1 MDAGRTG
8 KAPLAC
14 YIRTLNEFRR
24 IAEVV
29 RAAAAVCGQVVVV
42 DSGSTDGTQ
51 DLAREAGAE
60 VIHQPFLGQGLQKR
74 VGEDAARFDWL
85 LDLDADEVLSEELA
99 DEIRTLFARGP
110 EAAVYGLPLVLCPP
124 DGPPWR
130 DFSIAWR
137 NKLYDRRRV
146 RMPKHRRYDQ
156 LELPE
161 GLRPVRLTGALLHY
175 GFADLADLVR
185 KMNGSSSRAAAHSR
199 LKSRR
204 VLALRLI
211 FGMPFY
217 LIQHVVL
224 RGRWRGGL
232 YGVAVGV
239 ILAWGRWL
247 RDAKMLEIHRRE
259 ARSGDRGRP

>member
-8 KAPLAC
+8 KAPVAC
-14 YIRTLNEFRR
+14 YIRTLNERRR

-29 RAAAAVCGQVVVV
+29 RAAAGLCEQVVVV

-74 VGEDAARFDWL
+74 VGEEAARFDWL
-85 LDLDADEVLSEELA
+85 LDLDADEVVSEELA
-99 DEIRTLFARGP
+99 VEIRALFARGP
-110 EAAVYGLPLVLCPP
+110 GAPVYALPLVLCPP

-137 NKLYDRRRV
+137 SKLYDRRRI
-146 RMPKHRRYDQ
+146 RMPEHRRYDQ
-156 LELPE
+156 LEPPA
-161 GLRPVRLTGALLHY
+161 GMRPVRLAGALLHH
-175 GFADLADLVR
+175 GFADLADLAR
-185 KMNGSSSRAAAHSR
+185 KMNGSSSRAAEHSR
-199 LKSRR
+199 LKSRP
-204 VLALRLI
+204 VLALRLV

-217 LIQHVVL
+217 LIQHVIL

-232 YGVAVGV
+232 YGLAVGI

-247 RDAKMLEIHRRE
+247 RDAKMLEIHRR
-259 ARSGDRGRP
+259 RDYGRGRT